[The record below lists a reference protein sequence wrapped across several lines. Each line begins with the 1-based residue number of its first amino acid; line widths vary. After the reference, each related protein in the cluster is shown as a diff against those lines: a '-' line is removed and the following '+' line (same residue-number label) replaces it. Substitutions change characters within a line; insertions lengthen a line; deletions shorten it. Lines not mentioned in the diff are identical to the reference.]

1 MPLKVQLMI
10 GSPTDAEDGS
20 TFHHLSYAFIILT
33 AKEGKD

>member
-1 MPLKVQLMI
+1 MI
-10 GSPTDAEDGS
+10 NLNDFGSPTDAEDGS